1 MRHHTK
7 KLTLLLAL
15 CATMALAGPA
25 WGQSTQSGDDGYRN
39 GGEDLA
45 GALQGGGGDDTAGT
59 AADTSGGSLPF
70 TGLDVALILGV
81 GGVLMAV
88 GLGTRR
94 LTRHP
99 DAA

>member
-25 WGQSTQSGDDGYRN
+25 WGQNTQSGDDGYRN
-39 GGEDLA
+39 AGENLA
-45 GALQGGGGDDTAGT
+45 GALQGGGDDDGT

-70 TGLDVALILGV
+70 TGMDIALIFGV